1 MEIINDV
8 LDFSKIESGKLEL
21 NIEEI
26 DLVGLASQVIA
37 LFKHQAKL
45 KNIDLLLAI
54 DSDVSQFIFADAVR
68 LKQIIVNL
76 IANALKF
83 TEEGSIQL
91 TIKEIAS
98 DDDAISTIKFS
109 VKDTG
114 MGIKKQNQEKIFHSF
129 VQEDLSTTRKFGG
142 TGLGLAISNQLL
154 ELMNSKLL

>member
-1 MEIINDV
+1 
-8 LDFSKIESGKLEL
+8 
-21 NIEEI
+21 
-26 DLVGLASQVIA
+26 
-37 LFKHQAKL
+37 
-45 KNIDLLLAI
+45 
-54 DSDVSQFIFADAVR
+54 VR

-142 TGLGLAISNQLL
+142 TGLGLAISI
-154 ELMNSKLL
+154 SC

>member
-1 MEIINDV
+1 
-8 LDFSKIESGKLEL
+8 
-21 NIEEI
+21 
-26 DLVGLASQVIA
+26 
-37 LFKHQAKL
+37 
-45 KNIDLLLAI
+45 
-54 DSDVSQFIFADAVR
+54 VR

-91 TIKEIAS
+91 TIKEVAS

-114 MGIKKQNQEKIFHSF
+114 MGKKQNQEKIFHSF

-142 TGLGLAISNQLL
+142 TGLGLAIPISC
-154 ELMNSKLL
+154 

>member
-1 MEIINDV
+1 MYY
-8 LDFSKIESGKLEL
+8 FSKIESGKLEL

-45 KNIDLLLAI
+45 KNIDLLI

-83 TEEGSIQL
+83 TEEGSIQ
-91 TIKEIAS
+91 
-98 DDDAISTIKFS
+98 
-109 VKDTG
+109 
-114 MGIKKQNQEKIFHSF
+114 
-129 VQEDLSTTRKFGG
+129 
-142 TGLGLAISNQLL
+142 
-154 ELMNSKLL
+154 

>member
-1 MEIINDV
+1 
-8 LDFSKIESGKLEL
+8 L

-91 TIKEIAS
+91 TIKEIPMMMP
-98 DDDAISTIKFS
+98 FP
-109 VKDTG
+109 
-114 MGIKKQNQEKIFHSF
+114 
-129 VQEDLSTTRKFGG
+129 L
-142 TGLGLAISNQLL
+142 
-154 ELMNSKLL
+154 